1 MREMSGTVRQIAVTT
16 DPGTPYFLQVNW
28 AVDLGAGFTL
38 VLTDGSSAWIGEV
51 TEDEVTKEASE
62 REVSRETYVEDLLR
76 ALTKGEDR
84 GGGGEEVY
92 SFHLTTDHCHLSY
105 QKTCNN
111 ISVHLGSVELQ
122 PAQHPLELNREM
134 IGQSLK
140 LSTDLE
146 SRNSQLLKE
155 NRRLKHEHQRI
166 LREYGK
172 AKKKAA
178 LIDAKVCAVWD
189 QMESTRTVFSQ
200 DPQHWLERQVQ
211 DKERLE
217 GKLYSRFVMVLNEKK
232 AKIRGLQDTM
242 RHLQETSEQQ
252 TDEKRQQ
259 SNDATQ
265 DTTAEQSYH
274 PSQES
279 TVLITGR
286 ELVCQGI
293 SLDRTDTYDEDEQ
306 PRGKRKLLHS
316 SSPETPDRD

>member
-166 LREYGK
+166 LRE
-172 AKKKAA
+172 
-178 LIDAKVCAVWD
+178 
-189 QMESTRTVFSQ
+189 
-200 DPQHWLERQVQ
+200 LERQVQ